1 MRIAVFTNAY
11 KPAISGVVT
20 SISLFRQGLHAA
32 GHVTHIFAPDYEDY
46 QDEEP
51 YVFRLPA
58 LDLSEQL
65 NVSLVLPLRNLVEL
79 TLRGIQPALIH
90 SQHPVWM
97 GDLAATCARAL
108 GIPLIFTFHTQYE
121 QYAQHYSPIAGKL
134 AGHLTEER
142 VRRYLKQCSHIIA
155 PTETIRTM
163 IASTFGVGER
173 VTVIPTPVDL
183 ARFQTAGPGQVRS
196 QLKLEGEEM
205 LLYVGRIA
213 EEKGLDMLL
222 SAFAVVHAQRPQT
235 HLVLVG
241 SGPYETEAMELV
253 HQLGLHDST
262 TFVGAVPHAEI
273 APYYAAADLFVFSST
288 TETQGLVLLEA
299 LAAGTPVVAVKAPGA
314 VDVIESGGGRL
325 TEADEDDL
333 AQGIVQVLGQDGELE
348 RLALEGARV
357 VERYSIA
364 AATERML
371 AVYEQVSTAPAYPM

>member
-1 MRIAVFTNAY
+1 MRVAVFTNAY

-20 SISLFRQGLHAA
+20 SISLFRQGLLDA
-32 GHVTHIFAPDYEDY
+32 GHETHIFGPEYQDY
-46 QDEEP
+46 QDVEP

-65 NVSLVLPLRNLVEL
+65 NVSLVLPLKSLVEL

-97 GDLAATCARAL
+97 GDLAAACAREL

-121 QYAQHYSPIAGKL
+121 QYAQHYSPVASKL
-134 AGHLTEER
+134 VGRLTEER
-142 VRRYLKQCSHIIA
+142 VSRYLKQCSHVIA

-163 IASTFGVGER
+163 IASTFGLSEQ

-183 ARFQTAGPGQVRS
+183 ERFGAAGSGEVRS
-196 QLKLEGEEM
+196 CLNLQGREM

-213 EEKGLDMLL
+213 KEKGLDMLL

-241 SGPYETEAMELV
+241 SGPYEAEAMDHASQADLQDAV
-253 HQLGLHDST
+253 

-273 APYYAAADLFVFSST
+273 APFFAAADLFVFSST
-288 TETQGLVLLEA
+288 TETQGLVLLESM
-299 LAAGTPVVAVKAPGA
+299 AAGTPVVAVKAPGA
-314 VDVIESGGGRL
+314 VDVIENGGGRL
-325 TEADEDDL
+325 TEADSDDL
-333 AQGIVQVLGQDGELE
+333 ARGIVQVLSQEGELE
-348 RLALEGARV
+348 RMAQDAARV
-357 VERYSIA
+357 VKRYSIA

-371 AVYEQVSTAPAYPM
+371 AVYEKVSTVPDPV

>member
-32 GHVTHIFAPDYEDY
+32 GHETHIFAPEYENY
-46 QDEEP
+46 REEEP

-65 NVSLVLPLRNLVEL
+65 NISLVLPLKNLVKL
-79 TLRGIQPALIH
+79 TLNGIQPELIH

-97 GDLAATCARAL
+97 GDLAASCAREL
-108 GIPLIFTFHTQYE
+108 GVPLIFTFHTQYG
-121 QYAQHYSPIAGKL
+121 QYAQHYSLIAGKL
-134 AGHLTEER
+134 AGRLTEER
-142 VRRYLKQCSHIIA
+142 VRRYLQQCSHVIA
-155 PTETIRTM
+155 PTETTRSM
-163 IASTFGVGER
+163 IATKFGLGDH

-183 ARFQTAGPGQVRS
+183 ERFRNAGPGEVRS
-196 QLKLEGEEM
+196 SLRLQGKEI

-213 EEKGLDMLL
+213 KEKGLDMLL
-222 SAFAVVHAQRPQT
+222 SAFARVHACRPQT
-235 HLVLVG
+235 HLVLAG
-241 SGPYETEAMELV
+241 TGPYESVAMELV
-253 HQLGLHDST
+253 HQAGLQDAV

-314 VDVIESGGGRL
+314 MDVIESGGGRL

-333 AQGIVQVLGQDGELE
+333 ARGIVQVLGQDGELE

-371 AVYEQVSTAPAYPM
+371 AVYEQVSTAPVYPM